1 MGYAF
6 KRLKRYWRQAL
17 NLDKVIQMRD
27 PYPLRPISDD
37 EFETWARM
45 IANTYGEDRRD
56 ADLENERST
65 IELDRT
71 IAAFDGDAPVAGAA
85 IYTRSMTI
93 PGAVQPIAGV
103 TWVGVSPTHRRR
115 GILTSMMRKQLT
127 DLHESGGEPIAAL
140 NASEATIYDRFGYGI
155 ASRAVQFE
163 GEKRSMRFRSDID
176 VGQGTIRLLSRAEAR
191 PLIEKVYD
199 TVRIDSVGWLDRPG
213 KFWDARLYDEE
224 HVRDGATALRFAVH
238 EEPGGAVTGYAIY
251 RLKGEEDDKSTVQV
265 KELTATTR
273 QAYAAVWRFLIGID
287 LFPRISYEGPIDEPL
302 PHLLLDARA
311 VRSTV
316 SDRLWVRLV
325 DVDRALATRR
335 YATPLDVIFEAE
347 DTFCPW
353 NAGRYRLQADGDSV
367 TCERTQASADLQL
380 SSTELG
386 AVFLGGTTLASL
398 SAAGRVKELRPG
410 AVASCTVAFRG
421 EREPF
426 YPPGRP
432 FPGY

>member
-1 MGYAF
+1 
-6 KRLKRYWRQAL
+6 
-17 NLDKVIQMRD
+17 
-27 PYPLRPISDD
+27 
-37 EFETWARM
+37 M
-45 IANTYGEDRRD
+45 IANTYGQDLRD
-56 ADLENERST
+56 ADLENERFSV
-65 IELDRT
+65 ELDRT
-71 IAAFDGDAPVAGAA
+71 IAAFDSASPVAGAA

-93 PGAVQPIAGV
+93 PGAVQPIAAV

-176 VGQGTIRLLSRAEAR
+176 VSQGTIRLLSRAEAR
-191 PLIEKVYD
+191 PLIEKVYE
-199 TVRIDSVGWLDRPG
+199 TVRIGSVGWLDRPG
-213 KFWDARLYDEE
+213 TFWNARLYDEE
-224 HVRDGATALRFAVH
+224 HMRDGATALRFAVH
-238 EEPGGAVTGYAIY
+238 EEPDGAVTGYAIY
-251 RLKGEEDDKSTVQV
+251 RLKGQENTVQV
-265 KELTATTR
+265 KELTATTP
-273 QAYAAVWRFLIGID
+273 QAYAAVWRFLIDID
-287 LFPRISYEGPIDEPL
+287 LFLRISYEGPIDEQL
-302 PHLLLDARA
+302 PHLLFDARA

-325 DVDRALATRR
+325 DIDRALAARR
-335 YATPLDVIFEAE
+335 YATPLNVVFEVE

-353 NAGRYRLQADGDSV
+353 NAGRYRLQANGTSV
-367 TCERTQASADLQL
+367 TCERTQASADLHL

-398 SAAGRVKELRPG
+398 AAAGRVEELRPG
-410 AVASCTVAFRG
+410 AIARCTVAFRS

-426 YPPGRP
+426 YPPGQP
-432 FPGY
+432 FPAY

>member
-1 MGYAF
+1 
-6 KRLKRYWRQAL
+6 
-17 NLDKVIQMRD
+17 MRD
-27 PYPLRPISDD
+27 PYPLHPISDD
-37 EFETWARM
+37 EFETWART

-56 ADLENERST
+56 ADLENERSI

-71 IAAFDGDAPVAGAA
+71 IAAFDGNSPVAGAA

-93 PGAVQPIAGV
+93 PGAVQPIAAV

-176 VGQGTIRLLSRAEAR
+176 VSQ
-191 PLIEKVYD
+191 
-199 TVRIDSVGWLDRPG
+199 
-213 KFWDARLYDEE
+213 
-224 HVRDGATALRFAVH
+224 
-238 EEPGGAVTGYAIY
+238 
-251 RLKGEEDDKSTVQV
+251 
-265 KELTATTR
+265 
-273 QAYAAVWRFLIGID
+273 
-287 LFPRISYEGPIDEPL
+287 
-302 PHLLLDARA
+302 
-311 VRSTV
+311 
-316 SDRLWVRLV
+316 
-325 DVDRALATRR
+325 
-335 YATPLDVIFEAE
+335 

-353 NAGRYRLQADGDSV
+353 NAGCYRLQADGDSV
-367 TCERTQASADLQL
+367 TCERTQASGDMQL

-398 SAAGRVKELRPG
+398 AAAGRVKELRPG

-426 YPPGRP
+426 YPPGAA
-432 FPGY
+432 FPAY